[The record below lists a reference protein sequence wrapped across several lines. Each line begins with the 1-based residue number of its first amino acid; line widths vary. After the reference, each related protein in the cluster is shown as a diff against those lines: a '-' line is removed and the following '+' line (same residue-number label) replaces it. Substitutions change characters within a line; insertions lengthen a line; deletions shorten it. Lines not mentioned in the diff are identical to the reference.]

1 MSMITATA
9 WVPRGFAAQFPTK
22 YEFNEEEFSRIT
34 KLAQQQLEDAQE
46 DLAEARQDGAPSAKK
61 SNGAGKEEVDEGDD
75 DEGAVNH
82 TNEYVYTLRT
92 FGDSP

>member
-46 DLAEARQDGAPSAKK
+46 DLDEARQGDGATPKK
-61 SNGAGKEEVDEGDD
+61 GNGATNGEV
-75 DEGAVNH
+75 AVSN
-82 TNEYVYTLRT
+82 TNEYVRHL
-92 FGDSP
+92 